1 MPSRGR
7 RKDETILPGTAE
19 ICAYGYES
27 PAFRV
32 LGTHTHRNNPTI
44 RRMSVNAGQPTFS
57 IVGITFSD
65 DNLVNRLRVASQTA
79 GCMKLK

>member
-32 LGTHTHRNNPTI
+32 LGTHRPWK
-44 RRMSVNAGQPTFS
+44 P
-57 IVGITFSD
+57 
-65 DNLVNRLRVASQTA
+65 
-79 GCMKLK
+79 